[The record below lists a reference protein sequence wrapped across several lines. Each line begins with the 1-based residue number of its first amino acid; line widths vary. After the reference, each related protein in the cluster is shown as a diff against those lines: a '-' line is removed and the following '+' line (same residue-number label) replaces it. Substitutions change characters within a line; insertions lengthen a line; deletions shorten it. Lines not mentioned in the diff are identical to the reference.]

1 MTQVYPI
8 ILTLTDDGY
17 VVTVPDFNINTQG
30 KDYAE
35 AMLMARDAICLT
47 GIVMEDQGMEIPM
60 ASALSAVRPE
70 NESDVVALVD
80 VDFVAYRRKE
90 EMRTVKKNCTIPSWL
105 SYAAE
110 EAGLNFSSLLAD
122 AIRQKLNLPERAY

>member
-35 AMLMARDAICLT
+35 AMFMARDAICLT
-47 GIVMEDQGMEIPM
+47 GMVMEDQGMEIPTP
-60 ASALSAVRPE
+60 SALSAVRPE
-70 NESDVVALVD
+70 NDSDVVALVD
-80 VDFVAYRRKE
+80 VDFAAYRRKE
-90 EMRTVKKNCTIPSWL
+90 ETRTVKKNCTIPSWL
-105 SYAAE
+105 NYAAE

-122 AIRQKLNLPERAY
+122 AIRQKLNLPERVY

>member
-30 KDYAE
+30 QDYAE
-35 AMLMARDAICLT
+35 ALFMARDAICLT
-47 GIVMEDQGMEIPM
+47 GMVMEDQGMEIPTP
-60 ASALSAVRPE
+60 SALSAVRPE
-70 NESDVVALVD
+70 NDLDVVALVD
-80 VDFVAYRRKE
+80 VDFAAYRRKE

-105 SYAAE
+105 NYAAE

-122 AIRQKLNLPERAY
+122 AIRQKLNLPERVY

>member
-35 AMLMARDAICLT
+35 AMFMARDAICLT
-47 GIVMEDQGMEIPM
+47 GMVMEDQGMEIPTP
-60 ASALSAVRPE
+60 SALSAVRPE
-70 NESDVVALVD
+70 NDSDVVALVD
-80 VDFVAYRRKE
+80 VDFAAYRRKE

-105 SYAAE
+105 NYAAE

-122 AIRQKLNLPERAY
+122 AIRQKLNLPERVY

>member
-35 AMLMARDAICLT
+35 AMFMARDAICLT
-47 GIVMEDQGMEIPM
+47 GMVMEDQGMEIPTP
-60 ASALSAVRPE
+60 SALSAVRPE
-70 NESDVVALVD
+70 NDLDVVALVD
-80 VDFVAYRRKE
+80 VDFAAYRRKE

-105 SYAAE
+105 NYAAE

-122 AIRQKLNLPERAY
+122 AIRQKLNLPERVY